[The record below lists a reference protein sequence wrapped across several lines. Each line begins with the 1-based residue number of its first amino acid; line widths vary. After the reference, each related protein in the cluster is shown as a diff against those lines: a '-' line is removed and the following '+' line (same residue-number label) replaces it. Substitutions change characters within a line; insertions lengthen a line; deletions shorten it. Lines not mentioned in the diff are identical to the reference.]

1 MTIVKRIPRT
11 ASFLFDSFDFE
22 GNPHKVFS
30 TPTKLY
36 IEMNGIC
43 YSFSEKELRNL
54 SSKIADHVQAYSSQV
69 PSEESGE

>member
-22 GNPHKVFS
+22 GNLHKVFS
-30 TPTKLY
+30 TPTKLF

-43 YSFSEKELRNL
+43 YSFTEKELRNL
-54 SSKIADHVQAYSSQV
+54 SSKIADYVQTYTSQV
-69 PSEESGE
+69 SSDESGE